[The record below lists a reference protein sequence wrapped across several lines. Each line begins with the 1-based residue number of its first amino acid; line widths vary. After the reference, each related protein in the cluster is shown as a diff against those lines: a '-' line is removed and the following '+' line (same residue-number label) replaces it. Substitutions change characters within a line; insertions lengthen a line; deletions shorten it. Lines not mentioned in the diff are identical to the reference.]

1 MDVPTVSVKDLHL
14 QLGFGVPID
23 YPETSLVK
31 PLKDWKME
39 IDDSPIL
46 RYIYRNFQP
55 KRHLEFGTWQGTGVL
70 YCLEQCEATVWTI
83 NLPQGENLED
93 GSWAYASLP
102 EAKKKH
108 FWPRKKERPL
118 FWGQTDS
125 LGSIGRFYLE
135 AGLGKRVCQIYCDS
149 REWDISNYPNGFFDT
164 ALIDGGHVEDIVAS
178 DTEKACQLVRSGGLI
193 MWHDFCEEPEAQKFY
208 TSTRDVVSAIKT
220 NWGWLKQQMKD
231 IFWIN
236 PSWILLGVKK

>member
-1 MDVPTVSVKDLHL
+1 MDIPTVSVKDLHTK
-14 QLGFGVPID
+14 LGFSVPLD
-23 YPETSLVK
+23 YPETSLDK
-31 PLKDWKME
+31 PLKDWNME
-39 IDDSPIL
+39 IDDSPIF

-70 YCLEQCEATVWTI
+70 YCLEQCDATVWTI
-83 NLPQGENLED
+83 NLPQGEKLED
-93 GSWAYASLP
+93 GSWAYASVP
-102 EAKKKH
+102 EALKKH
-108 FWPRKKERPL
+108 FWSRKKKGPL

-149 REWDISNYPNGFFDT
+149 REWDISNYSNGFFDT
-164 ALIDGGHVEDIVAS
+164 ALVDGGHVEDIVAS
-178 DTEKACQLVRSGGLI
+178 DTAKACQLVRSGGLI
-193 MWHDFCEEPEAQKFY
+193 MWHDFCEETEVQNIYSSA
-208 TSTRDVVSAIKT
+208 RGVVRAIKT
-220 NWGWLKQQMKD
+220 NWTKLNGQMKN